1 MTRLESLFEPRN
13 DEEREEYALQ
23 DLALSIQLALQKTM
37 NGSCIKQQDL
47 ADKLGVS
54 PARVSQLFSS
64 HGANLTLKTIVKIA
78 IALGED
84 FEFVSK
90 KDLVAARKRH
100 SAIHCEKARYA
111 MKNKQTTPW
120 VEFSAND
127 NLHLKA
133 MAA

>member
-1 MTRLESLFEPRN
+1 MSRLKGLFEPRN

-23 DLALSIQLALQKTM
+23 DLALSIQLALQKSM
-37 NGSCIKQQDL
+37 NSSCVSQREL

-54 PARVSQLFSS
+54 AARVSQLFSS
-64 HGANLTLKTIVKIA
+64 HGANLTLKTIAKIA
-78 IALGED
+78 MALGED

-90 KDLVAARKRH
+90 KDLAVARKRH
-100 SAIHCEKARYA
+100 SVIHCEKAKYA
-111 MKNKQTTPW
+111 VKNKQTTPW
-120 VEFSAND
+120 MEISAND